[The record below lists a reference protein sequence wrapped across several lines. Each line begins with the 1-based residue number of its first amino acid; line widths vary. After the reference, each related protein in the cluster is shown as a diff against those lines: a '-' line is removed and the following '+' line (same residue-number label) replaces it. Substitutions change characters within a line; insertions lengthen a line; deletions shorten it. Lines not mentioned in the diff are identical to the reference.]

1 MTENPLTPNAQT
13 PSHRATAQTAGTGS
27 TTEAAKTEATDVAQV
42 TAESAGHVAAT
53 VKDETAHV
61 ASEVGSQAKDLLTQM
76 RTELGDQAD
85 TQQQRLAGGLRSVAD
100 ELHSMVESSEQSG
113 MASDLV
119 RQGADRSASAASWLE
134 GRDSAA
140 LLEEVRGFAR
150 QRPVAFLALAAGVG
164 ILAGRLTRG
173 LSAGTPSKGATNS
186 AAPDNSAAPVPVV
199 PVVPVSPAPVVPVS
213 PAPVVP
219 VSPVPASMPV
229 QPYGSGDVYAEPT
242 LAPGEP
248 PISTTALPG
257 TPGYLAPATEP
268 LPDNGRY

>member
-1 MTENPLTPNAQT
+1 MTENPLTPDAPT
-13 PSHRATAQTAGTGS
+13 PSHRATVETAGTGS
-27 TTEAAKTEATDVAQV
+27 TTETAKTEATNVAQV
-42 TAESAGHVAAT
+42 TAKSAGHVAAT
-53 VKDETAHV
+53 VKDETAQV
-61 ASEVGSQAKDLLTQM
+61 ASEVESQAKDLLTQM
-76 RTELGDQAD
+76 RTDLGDQAD

-119 RQGADRSASAASWLE
+119 RQGADRSASVASWLE

-164 ILAGRLTRG
+164 VLAGRLTRG
-173 LSAGTPSKGATNS
+173 LSAGAPSKGATNS
-186 AAPDNSAAPVPVV
+186 SAPVDSAAPVS
-199 PVVPVSPAPVVPVS
+199 VVPVSPAP
-213 PAPVVP
+213 AP
-219 VSPVPASMPV
+219 MPV

-248 PISTTALPG
+248 PVTTTALPG
-257 TPGYLAPATEP
+257 TAGYLAPVTEP